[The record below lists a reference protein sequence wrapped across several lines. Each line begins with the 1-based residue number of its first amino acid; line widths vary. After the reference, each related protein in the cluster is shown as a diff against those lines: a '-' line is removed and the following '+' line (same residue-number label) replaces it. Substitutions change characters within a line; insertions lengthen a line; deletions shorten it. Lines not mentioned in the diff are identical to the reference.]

1 MGIGCPCVKARGFS
15 SVCTPQSV
23 SHCPIGR
30 SPVNSGL
37 NEQLPTRPHN
47 FPSLSLGSGSC
58 GFLHVLHPRFILG
71 LTQSVAA
78 LETSASPSPGH
89 THILVVI
96 KPMSAGPKNT
106 SLCHLSSTFPGL
118 SPSPSTLAPAF
129 SSQPSFLQSLS
140 WPGQSSG
147 PPRIFP
153 SILCILSHLEQP

>member
-1 MGIGCPCVKARGFS
+1 MGIGCPCVKARGFP

-96 KPMSAGPKNT
+96 KPMSAGPKNIPL
-106 SLCHLSSTFPGL
+106 SPFQHLSRLESLPQHPGPSLQFSAFFSPVSLMARPILRAPKDL
-118 SPSPSTLAPAF
+118 SFHPLYPLTP
-129 SSQPSFLQSLS
+129 
-140 WPGQSSG
+140 
-147 PPRIFP
+147 
-153 SILCILSHLEQP
+153 